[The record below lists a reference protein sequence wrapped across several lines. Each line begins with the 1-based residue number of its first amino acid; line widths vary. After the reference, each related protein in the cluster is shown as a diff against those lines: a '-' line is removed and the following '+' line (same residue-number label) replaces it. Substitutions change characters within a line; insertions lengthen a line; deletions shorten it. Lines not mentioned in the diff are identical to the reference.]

1 MIGITFLKRSAL
13 GCEMSMQY
21 KSSCEVPNSAIC
33 ARLNEL
39 SEIVKQRPLPEH
51 EFSMRV
57 PAELDR
63 DADLVLS
70 IAAQRIAAL
79 EESERRLREALTT
92 AQAGLQLVAD
102 LIDESTGVAGL
113 HLNGDLTPWDEL
125 RNGGRFDSWL
135 FQFDAALNDVNKA
148 LAAAGI
154 EVK

>member
-1 MIGITFLKRSAL
+1 
-13 GCEMSMQY
+13 MQY

-79 EESERRLREALTT
+79 EESERRLRAVLEQIATDIAIGAPTMRHL
-92 AQAGLQLVAD
+92 AQCA
-102 LIDESTGVAGL
+102 IT
-113 HLNGDLTPWDEL
+113 
-125 RNGGRFDSWL
+125 
-135 FQFDAALNDVNKA
+135 
-148 LAAAGI
+148 AGI